1 MSDDFLNCFT
11 ILQQEFLVCITV
23 HKARNLSVYNADTY
37 VKVTLDKKV
46 KQTKVYQNSENPY
59 FNEYFVFEVFC
70 SLNELLRL
78 TILFQVFRHNLFR
91 KDVLLG
97 ELFLDLATI
106 WNQSGHSFF
115 KKWGKLESP
124 MGQQSGKSRGHL
136 QVDLSIVTKNEPPAP
151 AVFESHDYD
160 DIEKLSRNIP

>member
-59 FNEYFVFEVFC
+59 FNEV
-70 SLNELLRL
+70 RL
-78 TILFQVFRHNLFR
+78 TDFPPF
-91 KDVLLG
+91 
-97 ELFLDLATI
+97 
-106 WNQSGHSFF
+106 
-115 KKWGKLESP
+115 GKLTVLIISVLCFR
-124 MGQQSGKSRGHL
+124 GFLQS
-136 QVDLSIVTKNEPPAP
+136 Q
-151 AVFESHDYD
+151 
-160 DIEKLSRNIP
+160 

>member
-1 MSDDFLNCFT
+1 M
-11 ILQQEFLVCITV
+11 
-23 HKARNLSVYNADTY
+23 
-37 VKVTLDKKV
+37 
-46 KQTKVYQNSENPY
+46 
-59 FNEYFVFEVFC
+59 
-70 SLNELLRL
+70 

-151 AVFESHDYD
+151 AVFEFYDYD